1 MRVREND
8 LEAET
13 ERGTNSQ
20 RERGASLLQPG
31 ALKGEPMIHG
41 RREEEGGRKS
51 DSPRN
56 LFAATARNSGRK
68 GRVTERGERD
78 RGRRGEGD

>member
-1 MRVREND
+1 MSWRQRRREGQTAREKEEQAFYSRGV
-8 LEAET
+8 LE
-13 ERGTNSQ
+13 
-20 RERGASLLQPG
+20 
-31 ALKGEPMIHG
+31 GEPMIHG
-41 RREEEGGRKS
+41 RREEEGRRKS

-56 LFAATARNSGRK
+56 LFTATARNSGRK